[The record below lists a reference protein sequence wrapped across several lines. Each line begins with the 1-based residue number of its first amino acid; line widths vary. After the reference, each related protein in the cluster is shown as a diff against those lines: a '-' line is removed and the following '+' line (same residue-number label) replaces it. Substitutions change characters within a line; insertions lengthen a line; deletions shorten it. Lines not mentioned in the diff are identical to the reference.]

1 MTAIEH
7 TLLGNNA
14 AWSIDTDGGDGGN
27 QSRRVHAQSMRG
39 GHMGTGT
46 SERDNAAFLR
56 VPLRHYVNRSPRTAH
71 FLLMTRNET
80 RIEI

>member
-27 QSRRVHAQSMRG
+27 NQSRRVHAQSMGG

-46 SERDNAAFLR
+46 RE
-56 VPLRHYVNRSPRTAH
+56 RTAASLCES
-71 FLLMTRNET
+71 FAANSAFFADDEK
-80 RIEI
+80 